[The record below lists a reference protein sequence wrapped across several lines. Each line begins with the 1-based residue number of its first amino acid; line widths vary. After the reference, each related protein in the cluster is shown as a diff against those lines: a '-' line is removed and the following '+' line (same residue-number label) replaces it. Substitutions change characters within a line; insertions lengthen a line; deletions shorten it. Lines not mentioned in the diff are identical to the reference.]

1 MEPYEVDQHFAIGF
15 DSDGSIQMSFS
26 SQFLSNFFIALDPVF
41 AKQVGFPV
49 LIYAD
54 FDVPTGLVFMSNQP
68 GAAPLFDPAGLNF
81 VLDAQIED
89 TANGKP
95 RTIQSTNSVYR
106 VDDRLSIDV
115 EISLPLR
122 KYIDILDGAEKHTFV
137 LNRFVVTDYIS
148 VEAKIQQKGG
158 VLLTKNVFQDNSTQ
172 GFRTLST
179 TDPALMQQS

>member
-1 MEPYEVDQHFAIGF
+1 
-15 DSDGSIQMSFS
+15 
-26 SQFLSNFFIALDPVF
+26 
-41 AKQVGFPV
+41 
-49 LIYAD
+49 
-54 FDVPTGLVFMSNQP
+54 MSNQP
-68 GAAPLFDPAGLNF
+68 GAAPLFDPLGLNF

-158 VLLTKNVFQDNSTQ
+158 VLLTKNVFQDKLNT
-172 GFRTLST
+172 GFQDLVNDRPGSHAAKLMNGKIQELDVRLVKRYKKYRVENDKLKFEIMHDPFELEDHGQYDVLLSFNKRV
-179 TDPALMQQS
+179 